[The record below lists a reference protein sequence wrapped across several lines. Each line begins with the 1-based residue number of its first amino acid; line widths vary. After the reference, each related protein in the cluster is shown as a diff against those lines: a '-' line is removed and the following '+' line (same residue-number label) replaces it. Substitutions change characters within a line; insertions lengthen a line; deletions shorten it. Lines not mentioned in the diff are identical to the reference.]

1 MELTKKKLEQL
12 IMEEYVRAIGDEGK
26 PTNYPQYSDKLT
38 TLAKSD
44 PIQARSLAD
53 SLDDPLDME
62 FDPSNM
68 EAFEIDGPFQMH
80 LNSPEYQLHYDFLI
94 DDRGSSFMEEPDIG
108 EMYEF
113 AIDKGLDPEDT
124 RRKIMK
130 SYGVLV
136 QHSYVKH
143 NKFDPAEEVRKIH
156 GGSIYESKKGIKK

>member
-1 MELTKKKLEQL
+1 
-12 IMEEYVRAIGDEGK
+12 MEEYVRSVGDEDRIINR
-26 PTNYPQYSDKLT
+26 PEYTEKLASLYQNPDT
-38 TLAKSD
+38 RE
-44 PIQARSLAD
+44 QAEIYAD
-53 SLDDPLDME
+53 E
-62 FDPSNM
+62 FDDKPEIAYNPDNM

-130 SYGVLV
+130 SYGFLV

-156 GGSIYESKKGIKK
+156 GGSIYESKKGTTK